1 MQGARTRLP
10 VHNFAHRRYNPR
22 MSPGDE
28 ISRHF
33 RLVPAQAA
41 ALRRLGLCTIRD
53 LLYHFPSRYDEA
65 GRGSRADALTPGAKV
80 TLVGSLSKLKAKKLW
95 KSRRAATEGW
105 FEDGSGRVRVLWF
118 NQPYIA
124 SYVKEGEVVRITGTV
139 AGKPENPYLANPEIE
154 RGSFELSG
162 GLFAQDAG
170 DVPPLFPVYPETQGI
185 TSRWFYHA
193 LERVFAQ
200 KAHEKLTD
208 PVPPEVRAR
217 LHLPELAASFVW
229 IHMPEEK
236 KHTEAARKRF
246 AFEEIFA
253 LHVAKAQERFR
264 NDESASFPIPDAQ
277 ERGDAFL
284 AGVDMTPTGAQ
295 RRAIAEIAAD
305 LSATHPMARLIEG
318 DVGSGKTLIA
328 AAAAYAAVTSRPKGR
343 ESGTLQVAYMAP
355 TEILAQ
361 QHFES
366 FTRYFTHLPIN
377 MGLITGSGCKKFP
390 SKTARGGATTISRT
404 QLLKWVANGEI
415 ALLIGTHALIQK
427 TVKFRHLALAIVDEQ
442 HRFGVNQRRALAHK
456 GAAAPHFLSMTATPI
471 PRTLALTLYG
481 DLDLSVV
488 DELPPGRA
496 KVITKMIDEKGRGE
510 MYATIRRELEAG
522 RQAYV
527 ICPRIDEPDPKKL
540 NALMAK
546 SAKAEAARLAKDV
559 FPEYAIGLLHGAM
572 TPADKDAAMRSFGR
586 NETQLLVATS
596 VVEVGVNVPNA
607 TVIVIEGAERFG
619 LSQLHQ
625 LRGRVQRSA
634 HQPYCFLVPDTR
646 SAISLRRLRALERSS
661 DGFALAEADLEL
673 RGAGDLYGRAQWGV
687 SDIGMEAL
695 KNPRLIETA
704 RAEAAQIIRTDP
716 TLSRLPALRA
726 RVLSSAHMHGE

>member
-1 MQGARTRLP
+1 ML
-10 VHNFAHRRYNPR
+10 
-22 MSPGDE
+22 PGDE
-28 ISRHF
+28 IARHF
-33 RLVPAQAA
+33 KLAPAQAA
-41 ALRRLGLCTIRD
+41 ALRRLGLRTVRD

-65 GRGSRADALTPGAKV
+65 GRESRADALSPGTKV
-80 TLVGSLSKLKAKKLW
+80 TLIGTLSKLKAKKLW

-124 SYVKEGEVVRITGTV
+124 SYVKEGEVVRVTGTV
-139 AGKPENPYLANPEIE
+139 AGKAENPYLANPEIE
-154 RGSFELSG
+154 RGTFEASG
-162 GLFAQDAG
+162 GLFSQKEGDA
-170 DVPPLFPVYPETQGI
+170 PPLFPVYPETQGV

-193 LERVFAQ
+193 IERVFAQ
-200 KAHEKLTD
+200 KAHERIAD
-208 PVPPEVRAR
+208 PLPPEVRER
-217 LHLPELAASFVW
+217 LHLPDLAASFVW
-229 IHMPEEK
+229 MHVPEEK

-253 LHVAKAQERFR
+253 LHAAKAQERLR
-264 NDESASFPIPDAQ
+264 NDESASFPIADAQ
-277 ERGDAFL
+277 ERADAFL
-284 AGVDMTPTGAQ
+284 EGIDMTPTGAQ
-295 RRAIAEIAAD
+295 ERAVREIAAG
-305 LSATHPMARLIEG
+305 LAAAHPMARLVEG

-343 ESGTLQVAYMAP
+343 DSGTLQVAYMAP

-366 FTRYFTHLPIN
+366 FTRYFKHLPIN

-390 SKTARGGATTISRT
+390 SKTAKGGATAISRT

-427 TVKFRHLALAIVDEQ
+427 AVRFRHLALAIVDEQ
-442 HRFGVNQRRALAHK
+442 HRFGVNQRKALASK
-456 GAAAPHFLSMTATPI
+456 GDAAPHFLSMTATPI

-481 DLDLSVV
+481 DLDLSVI

-496 KVITKMIDEKGRGE
+496 KVVTKIIGDKGRAE
-510 MYATIRRELEAG
+510 MYEKMRAELAAG

-527 ICPRIDEPDPKKL
+527 ICPRIDEPDPQKL

-546 SAKAEAARLAKDV
+546 SAKAEAARLGKDV
-559 FPEYAIGLLHGAM
+559 FPEFSVGLLHGAM
-572 TPADKDAAMRSFGR
+572 TPAEKDAAMRAFEK

-607 TVIVIEGAERFG
+607 TSIAIEGAERFG

-625 LRGRVQRSA
+625 LRGRVQRSS
-634 HQPYCFLVPDTR
+634 HQPYCFLLPDTK
-646 SAISLRRLRALERSS
+646 SAVSLARLKALEKSS
-661 DGFALAEADLEL
+661 DGFALAEADLAL
-673 RGAGDLYGRAQWGV
+673 RGAGDLYGRSQWGV

-695 KNPRLIETA
+695 KNLRLIETA
-704 RAEAAQIIRTDP
+704 RAEAARIVEEDP
-716 TLSRLPALRA
+716 TLSRLPALRE
-726 RVLSSAHMHGE
+726 RVLSAARMHGE